1 MPARPS
7 FLSRLTPSGLRSQL
21 VLLTVLAMTPLVA
34 LLIVQAESSREQV
47 IASARTHAASLAQI
61 GAAQENDVIQEVQDV
76 FRVLGR
82 VPEFSNPSNGT
93 SCNAVLHA
101 VERDHPQILFLAT
114 TDISGRI
121 VCASVPAA
129 VGADLS
135 GWGEF
140 RHVVQPHGEAF
151 ALTRPQPIAGVRV
164 QQSIAAMAPLPGLGT
179 DPSGVFVAE
188 LDLGWFA
195 KLASQIAGDPNNRAV
210 IIDSQTSTL
219 LATSSPIAGISGE
232 QDPTHPALLA
242 FRSNPLGGV
251 VNGAGPDR
259 KSCIYGYAPMQT
271 VSAGTPHP
279 GAILAVGIDW
289 EGVTH
294 DANTHLLISLCFAL
308 LAVLAAVA
316 AAAWLAESSVIR
328 PVRLLTGVARRLSEG
343 ELGARA
349 DLPRVPVSELRLLG
363 NTLNTMATALQ
374 RLALTDGL
382 TNVANRRH
390 FSQALEAEIARAI
403 RAGHSVALLMIDADR
418 FKAFNDRYGHAA
430 GDSCLRRVAE
440 ALERVP
446 RRPADLVARYGGE
459 EFVVLLPDTNLTG
472 ATELAAKILAA
483 IRELNLVHEDSPS
496 GLVTVSIGAASC
508 RPRDA
513 TDGLRLVERADLA
526 LYAAKT
532 AGRDQ
537 FSVATP
543 DDEGAAAE

>member
-1 MPARPS
+1 MSARPS
-7 FLSRLTPSGLRSQL
+7 LLNRLTPGGLRSRL
-21 VLLTVLAMTPLVA
+21 ILLTVLAMTPLVA

-47 IASARTHAASLAQI
+47 IAAARTHAASLAQI

-82 VPEFSNPSNGT
+82 VPEFAHPSTDT
-93 SCNAVLHA
+93 SCNAVLAA

-114 TDISGRI
+114 TDLGGHI

-151 ALTRPQPIAGVRV
+151 ALTHPEPIAGVRV
-164 QQSIAAMAPLPGLGT
+164 RQSIAAMAPLPGLGT
-179 DPSGVFVAE
+179 DPSGVFIAE
-188 LDLGWFA
+188 LDLAWFA
-195 KLASQIAGDPNNRAV
+195 KLASQIAGNPNNRAV
-210 IIDSQTSTL
+210 IIDSQTATL
-219 LATSSPIAGISGE
+219 LATSSTAAGTSGE

-251 VNGAGPDR
+251 VDGAGPDR
-259 KSCIYGYAPMQT
+259 KACIYGYAPMQT
-271 VSAGTPHP
+271 ASAGTPHP

-289 EGVTH
+289 DGVTR
-294 DANTHLLISLCFAL
+294 DANRHLLISLCFAL

-328 PVRLLTGVARRLSEG
+328 PVKLLTGVARRLSEG

-349 DLPRVPVSELRLLG
+349 DLPRVPVNELRLLG
-363 NTLNTMATALQ
+363 STLNTMATALE

-390 FSQALEAEIARAI
+390 FSQALEAEVARAI

-430 GDSCLRRVAE
+430 GDTYLRRIAE
-440 ALERVP
+440 TLERVP

-472 ATELAAKILAA
+472 AAELAAKILVA
-483 IRELNLVHEDSPS
+483 IRDLNLPHEGSPS
-496 GLVTVSIGAASC
+496 GNVTVSIGAAAC
-508 RPRDA
+508 RPRGE
-513 TDGLRLVERADLA
+513 TDGARLVERADMA

-532 AGRDQ
+532 AGRDR
-537 FSVATP
+537 FSVAAP
-543 DDEGAAAE
+543 EGDGATAV